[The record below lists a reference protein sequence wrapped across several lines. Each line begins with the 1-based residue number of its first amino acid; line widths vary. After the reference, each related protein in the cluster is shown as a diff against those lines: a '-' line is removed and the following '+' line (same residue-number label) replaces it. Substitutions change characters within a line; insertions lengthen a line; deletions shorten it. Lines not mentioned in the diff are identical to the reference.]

1 MGQQLALMA
10 TAMKNKTS
18 LGKLSADEDISKF
31 NFVRK
36 SLTNSEFKNVN
47 NNEQTTERVFVPSPS
62 SNKKSVKNMRL
73 QLES

>member
-18 LGKLSADEDISKF
+18 LGKLSAAISAEEGISKF

-73 QLES
+73 